1 MKKQTIIPPSGTTDV
16 PKGNKSRARAAV
28 LAALS
33 VTAIILGIIAFAP
46 QESDNTFV
54 ELQPVAT
61 PEIVRIELAYT
72 PTPSPVPIPMPTLE
86 ATESPAPSPTAT
98 PSPKRAGEGFF
109 TLDILNDTISVAY
122 GVGENTLEK
131 TPGWLTTSALPGED
145 GMCVV
150 YGHRNR
156 NHLKVLEKVERGDAI
171 TVTMDG
177 AGYTYTVSDITIYE
191 STDDLRL
198 PLVDG
203 RTLVLVT
210 CYPFRYSGHAPGKCL
225 VTAIQNP

>member
-46 QESDNTFV
+46 QEESAFV

-61 PEIVRIELAYT
+61 PEIVRIELAGM
-72 PTPSPVPIPMPTLE
+72 PTPSPVPIPMPTPE
-86 ATESPAPSPTAT
+86 ATETPAPSPTAT

-109 TLDILNDTISVAY
+109 ALDILNDTISVAY
-122 GVGENTLEK
+122 GVEENTLEK

-177 AGYTYTVSDITIYE
+177 AVYTYTVSDITIYE

>member
-46 QESDNTFV
+46 QEESTFV

-72 PTPSPVPIPMPTLE
+72 PTPSPVPIPMPTPE
-86 ATESPAPSPTAT
+86 ATETPAPSPMAT

-122 GVGENTLEK
+122 GVEENTLEK

-198 PLVDG
+198 PLIDG

>member
-1 MKKQTIIPPSGTTDV
+1 MQPTYPS
-16 PKGNKSRARAAV
+16 A
-28 LAALS
+28 
-33 VTAIILGIIAFAP
+33 
-46 QESDNTFV
+46 
-54 ELQPVAT
+54 AT
-61 PEIVRIELAYT
+61 PA
-72 PTPSPVPIPMPTLE
+72 PVQDGK
-86 ATESPAPSPTAT
+86 A
-98 PSPKRAGEGFF
+98 FF
-109 TLDILNDTISVAY
+109 TLSILNDTISVAY
-122 GVGENTLEK
+122 GVEESTLKK
-131 TPGWLTTSALPGED
+131 TPGWLTTSVLPGEN

-177 AGYTYTVSDITIYE
+177 AVYTYTVSDITIYE

-210 CYPFRYSGHAPGKCL
+210 CYPFRYSGHAPGKYQVMCL
-225 VTAIQNP
+225 MD